1 MEIFGFEIKRK
12 RQKQLAPVA
21 AQTGGGIFRFS
32 PNMSVGEMMANT
44 TVSACV
50 NIIADAVASLSCN
63 VYRRTGGGREKDT
76 KGPLAV
82 LLKRMPNS
90 DDTRYSFFQQVMLH
104 LLLRGNAF
112 IYVGRDSF
120 SGSPSELRA
129 LDPDTVEIKRDD
141 DGTPFYIVT
150 TDHGVFKLT
159 GDSLLHIPAI
169 RYNRLRGLSPLEYSS
184 HAAQTGLRL
193 DEYTLDYFNS
203 GFHNKFMVGVS
214 AKSLGK
220 SRLSRDD
227 KMEISDMFSNA
238 YGGRENASRALVYDS
253 DASKPEPI
261 SWPENRE
268 AQLVENRAFTEK
280 EIAKIYRVPLF
291 MLGSE
296 NSKFTNMEQANTNF
310 LQHTLAPWL
319 VRLQERLTL
328 LLSDPDE
335 YVEFDTNTML
345 RADYATRW
353 SNYRENFKNGLF
365 TLNQIM
371 DAENMP
377 RVPPEIGDKHFM
389 QAQYT
394 ALEDGPAE
402 EKTAEN
408 ASFEENGGKSENG
421 GENTPEKP
429 SQTHED

>member
-12 RQKQLAPVA
+12 RRGLTAPVA
-21 AQTGGGIFRFS
+21 EQTGGGIFRYS
-32 PNMSVGEMMANT
+32 PHMSVGEMLANS
-44 TVSACV
+44 TVNACV

-63 VYRRTGGGREKDT
+63 VYRRTGEGRVKDT
-76 KGPLAV
+76 SSPLAL
-82 LLKRMPNS
+82 LLKRCPNP
-90 DDTRYSFFQQVMLH
+90 DDTRYTFFQQVMLH

-112 IYVGRDSF
+112 IYTARGSF
-120 SGSPSELRA
+120 TGDIQEMRA
-129 LDPDTVEIKRDD
+129 VDPDTVEIKRDE
-141 DGTPFYIVT
+141 GGAPYYVVT
-150 TDHGVFKLT
+150 TDHGVFKLS
-159 GDSLLHIPAI
+159 GESMLHIPAI
-169 RYNRLRGLSPLEYSS
+169 RYNRLRGISPLEHSS

-193 DEYTLDYFNS
+193 DEYTLDYFNTGIHS
-203 GFHNKFMVGVS
+203 KFMVGVS

-220 SRLSRDD
+220 TRLSRDD
-227 KMEISDMFSNA
+227 KMEISDMFSSA

-268 AQLVENRAFTEK
+268 AQLVENRTFTEK

-319 VRLQERLTL
+319 VRIQERMTL

-353 SNYRENFKNGLF
+353 GNYRENFKNGLF

-394 ALEDGPAE
+394 ALEDPTE
-402 EKTAEN
+402 EIAG
-408 ASFEENGGKSENG
+408 EEDGKDK
-421 GENTPEKP
+421 NTDGDTDEKP